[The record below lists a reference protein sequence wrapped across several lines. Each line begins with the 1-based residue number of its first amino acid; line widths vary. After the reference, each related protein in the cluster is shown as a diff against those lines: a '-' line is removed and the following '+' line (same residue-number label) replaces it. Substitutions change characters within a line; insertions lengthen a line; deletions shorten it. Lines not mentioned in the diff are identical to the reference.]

1 MVTNFFTE
9 KISSKDG
16 KGFYYFTLLL
26 PFSITNIFVAEKVS
40 KDGKGFQKNEYLL

>member
-1 MVTNFFTE
+1 EIF
-9 KISSKDG
+9 SKAS

-40 KDGKGFQKNEYLL
+40 KDGKGFEKNEYLL